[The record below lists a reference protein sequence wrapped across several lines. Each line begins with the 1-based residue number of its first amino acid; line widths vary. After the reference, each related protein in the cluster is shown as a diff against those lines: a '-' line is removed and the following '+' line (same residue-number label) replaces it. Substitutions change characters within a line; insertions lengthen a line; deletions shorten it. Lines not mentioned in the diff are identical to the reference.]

1 MTRRV
6 VVVQDMVPSYCSSLK
21 RDFKLSNREA
31 DVLELIVRGRD
42 VAHMAETLYV
52 SENTVRSHCKNLYRK
67 LGVHNRQ
74 QVLDLLEAQREKD
87 EGRG

>member
-1 MTRRV
+1 M
-6 VVVQDMVPSYCSSLK
+6 
-21 RDFKLSNREA
+21 
-31 DVLELIVRGRD
+31 RGRD